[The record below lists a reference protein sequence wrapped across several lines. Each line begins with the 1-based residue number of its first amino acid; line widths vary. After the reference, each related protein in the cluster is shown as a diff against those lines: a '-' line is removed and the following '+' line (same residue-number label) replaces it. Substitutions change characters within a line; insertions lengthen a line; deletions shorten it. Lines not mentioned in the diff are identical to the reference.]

1 MVGQECLNVPMNDVI
16 LTLLLPWFP
25 ILLGVGVGGRLL
37 GRTRGLA
44 LGVLC
49 ALFWVVLVQASA
61 GPAIWTN
68 PWAVATIVS
77 GAAAIAAIGRWAGET
92 PGATGC
98 LQPVL
103 SSEHGRT
110 SRPCHPS
117 TADTAGPPAEEQNA
131 PLQQLSRAIDQFDD
145 WLEEHRNDRNAW
157 PKFDEFVRQ
166 VCYQCCRATH
176 VKPYRLLSEGDQL
189 VPLREPDPL
198 VDLESLSAR
207 RGIVGHVI
215 TTGRSYVAGDP
226 TQGELVEELAH
237 PGYGLQTTGC
247 SLEPEAR
254 SRTCPPIV
262 WCFPIRQ
269 GTCRLGVVIAGQLDV
284 VPERNKVLLRAVEQL
299 INQFWCTLTETLRS
313 RTAVQIDPVS
323 GLHTRPAFLR
333 AGEQSLDE
341 SYSQGEPVAVAV
353 IAMEGLRELSDS
365 GRWEVADELIQG
377 IADSLRRKVRTDDC
391 LGRFDGSRFII
402 LLRRVDSELA
412 SLIVTQIMSR
422 VSAVCSDQARWNV
435 TVGVRC
441 GLAGSGI
448 ETPDLRTLVSRAL
461 VQCRRARVEDT
472 PIASDLAPVPVPV
485 LSREL

>member
-1 MVGQECLNVPMNDVI
+1 M
-16 LTLLLPWFP
+16 
-25 ILLGVGVGGRLL
+25 
-37 GRTRGLA
+37 
-44 LGVLC
+44 
-49 ALFWVVLVQASA
+49 
-61 GPAIWTN
+61 
-68 PWAVATIVS
+68 
-77 GAAAIAAIGRWAGET
+77 
-92 PGATGC
+92 
-98 LQPVL
+98 
-103 SSEHGRT
+103 
-110 SRPCHPS
+110 
-117 TADTAGPPAEEQNA
+117 
-131 PLQQLSRAIDQFDD
+131 
-145 WLEEHRNDRNAW
+145 
-157 PKFDEFVRQ
+157 
-166 VCYQCCRATH
+166 
-176 VKPYRLLSEGDQL
+176 
-189 VPLREPDPL
+189 
-198 VDLESLSAR
+198 
-207 RGIVGHVI
+207 
-215 TTGRSYVAGDP
+215 
-226 TQGELVEELAH
+226 
-237 PGYGLQTTGC
+237 
-247 SLEPEAR
+247 
-254 SRTCPPIV
+254 
-262 WCFPIRQ
+262 
-269 GTCRLGVVIAGQLDV
+269 IAGQLDV

-299 INQFWCTLTETLRS
+299 INQFWCMLTETLRC

-391 LGRFDGSRFII
+391 LGRFDGSRFIV

-422 VSAVCSDQARWNV
+422 VSAVCSDQAQWNA

-448 ETPDLRTLVSRAL
+448 ETPDLRPLVSRAL